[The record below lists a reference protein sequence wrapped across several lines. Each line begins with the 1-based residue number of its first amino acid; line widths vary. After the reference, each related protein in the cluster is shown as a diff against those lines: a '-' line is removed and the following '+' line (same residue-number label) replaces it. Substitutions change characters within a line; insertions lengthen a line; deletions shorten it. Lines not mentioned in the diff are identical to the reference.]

1 MTKIERF
8 AELLKKGEVHH
19 VSEWGK
25 ILDVSRPTV
34 YGMVK
39 SLAKNHG
46 VNAQKSKGIFS
57 LSGSGEAQPTGL
69 VADPADDFRPIMQA
83 RLRALKRLSE
93 RDVNPAVFIAAL
105 DKAIIQILTD

>member
-8 AELLKKGEVHH
+8 AELLKKGEARH
-19 VSEWGK
+19 VSEWGR
-25 ILDVSRPTV
+25 ILNVTVPAV

-46 VNAQKSKGIFS
+46 VNAQKSKGIIS
-57 LSGSGEAQPTGL
+57 LSGSGEAQPMGL
-69 VADPADDFRPIMQA
+69 ANPADDFRPIMQA